1 MGIRAES
8 TTATDVDHG
17 RHPPARKGARMFT
30 DFSHISLEIAE
41 LMAAREKL
49 VMDAFSALEKH
60 HALLAEMLVQRMGSR
75 LNAARWM
82 CKHQESF
89 RGLTGYDMLAEGDTD
104 SIWDE
109 AASSW
114 LS

>member
-1 MGIRAES
+1 MGIRADS
-8 TTATDVDHG
+8 MATTDADQG
-17 RHPPARKGARMFT
+17 RRPAARKGACMFT

-41 LMAAREKL
+41 LMAVREKM

-89 RGLTGYDMLAEGDTD
+89 RGLTGYDILAEGDTD

-109 AASSW
+109 VASSW
-114 LS
+114 TS